1 MTHYTLTWR
10 ADVDLERILDYGIE
24 EYGLDDAL
32 AYYNKLTQRFSVL
45 VEQPY
50 LYQSVDHI
58 RTGYRRSV
66 CGIHSIYYR
75 IQSEEIIIIRIL
87 HNQDLESL
95 L

>member
-75 IQSEEIIIIRIL
+75 IESEEIIIIRIL

>member
-1 MTHYTLTWR
+1 MTHYSLTWR
-10 ADVDLERILDYGIE
+10 ADVDLEKILDYGIE
-24 EYGLDDAL
+24 EYGLDNAL
-32 AYYNKLTQRFSVL
+32 AYYDKLTQRFLVL

-58 RTGYRRSV
+58 RTGCRRSV

-75 IQSEEIIIIRIL
+75 IESEEIIIIRIL

>member
-1 MTHYTLTWR
+1 MIHYTLTWL

-24 EYGLDDAL
+24 EYGLDNAL
-32 AYYNKLTQRFSVL
+32 AYYDKLTQRFSVL

-66 CGIHSIYYR
+66 FGIHSIYYR
-75 IQSEEIIIIRIL
+75 IESEEIIIIRIL